1 MWRYLNYNGLDRD
14 CRYLNVG
21 LYRMEDPISIGPSA
35 TICHGT
41 FGHFLKD
48 RLRIQ
53 RMPCGLLMA
62 DMIVKG
68 ALKPD
73 LFVGLPRDFF
83 LSWRRFPLTDD
94 SEIPHELKSADY
106 HSVTVDDHGTWSL
119 ESSLHPY
126 DGQLKSGFV
135 DRFSEKVPQNLENY
149 EHPNGFAFRPFEA
162 YFRYWKAYIFVE
174 ALDGYEDIG
183 RFLSSKIG
191 RETVIT
197 SFREK
202 SKRWE
207 VEYEDIFNRL
217 SFYRTAK
224 TILSLWQGDGCTIG
238 GRDLSEFIL
247 DVSNG
252 TTELLERDLEK
263 LLILFGHWRT
273 REQAGRR
280 YYQHAL
286 EQLRYDVF
294 LLLEWL
300 CPLTGKREEVYFE
313 KWSRPNQGYVPLK
326 EVISFEE
333 FELEECFVTYAP
345 SYSKPLIE
353 SGILADAN
361 SVYARLAKHDSFWP
375 WIRAFSD
382 LHHKLVPT
390 NPTKPLVFRQPRILD
405 HLLVV
410 AVRTEILIR
419 AFYDTVADREKQPSL
434 NDVFRDFFRM
444 LPPNS
449 TDRDILSEVSEDSN
463 WKQTRLHEKPEEMFA
478 NIDSITRNGQW
489 STIQHHMI
497 TSILRFATARNY
509 FAHHS
514 FKDRFM
520 NTRVETLPGEIL
532 VSCLETVVYMESV
545 VQIIASERQNS
556 EE

>member
-1 MWRYLNYNGLDRD
+1 MG
-14 CRYLNVG
+14 
-21 LYRMEDPISIGPSA
+21 EPISIGPSA
-35 TICHGT
+35 TICQGS
-41 FGHFLKD
+41 FGQFIKD
-48 RLRIQ
+48 RLGIQ

-62 DMIVKG
+62 DMIIEG
-68 ALKPD
+68 ALIPD
-73 LFVGLPRDFF
+73 LFVRLPPEKFV
-83 LSWRRFPLTDD
+83 SWKRFPRLVG
-94 SEIPHELKSADY
+94 SEIPEELKWADCHNWSIHY
-106 HSVTVDDHGTWSL
+106 RGNWSL
-119 ESSLHPY
+119 ESALHPY
-126 DGQLKSGFV
+126 DGELESSFV
-135 DRFSEKVPQNLENY
+135 KRFSEKVPRNLEHHK
-149 EHPNGFAFRPFEA
+149 HPNGDFFRPFEA
-162 YFRYWKAYIFVE
+162 YLRYWKAYVFVE

-183 RFLSSKIG
+183 RFLSPRVG
-191 RETVIT
+191 RETVI
-197 SFREK
+197 SNFRK
-202 SKRWE
+202 TSKRWE

-224 TILSLWQGDGCTIG
+224 TTLTLWQGDGSTIS
-238 GRDLSEFIL
+238 RRELSEFIL

-300 CPLTGKREEVYFE
+300 CPLTGNREEVYFE
-313 KWSRPNQGYVPLK
+313 KWSQPNQGYVPLK

-345 SYSKPLIE
+345 GYSKPLIE
-353 SGILADAN
+353 AGILADAK
-361 SVYARLAKHDSFWP
+361 SVYERLTKHDSFWP

-382 LHHKLVPT
+382 LHHKMAPT

-419 AFYDTVADREKQPSL
+419 SFYETVADKESQNLLS
-434 NDVFRDFFRM
+434 DVFRDFSRM

-449 TDRDILSEVSEDSN
+449 TAREILSKVSEDSN
-463 WKQTRLHEKPEEMFA
+463 WKQTRLHEKPEEIFR
-478 NIDSITRNGQW
+478 NIDRIPRNAQW
-489 STIQHHMI
+489 SEIQHHI
-497 TSILRFATARNY
+497 FRSILRFNAAKNH
-509 FAHHS
+509 FVHHS
-514 FKDRFM
+514 YKDRFM

-532 VSCLETVVYMESV
+532 VSCLETVVFMEAV
-545 VQIIASERQNS
+545 VQEIASGRQKP

>member
-1 MWRYLNYNGLDRD
+1 MWRYCNYNGLDRY

-21 LYRMEDPISIGPSA
+21 LFRVEDTFSIEPSA
-35 TICHGT
+35 MICHGT
-41 FGHFLKD
+41 FGQFLKD

-53 RMPCGLLMA
+53 RMPCGLLIA

-73 LFVGLPRDFF
+73 LFVGLPRDYF
-83 LSWRRFPLTDD
+83 LSWRRFPLLDG
-94 SEIPHELKSADY
+94 SEIPQELKSADC
-106 HSVTVDDHGTWSL
+106 HSLSVGDHGTWSL
-119 ESSLHPY
+119 ESALHPY

-149 EHPNGFAFRPFEA
+149 KHPNGFSFRPFEA

-183 RFLSSKIG
+183 LFLSSKIG
-191 RETVIT
+191 RETVIAN
-197 SFREK
+197 FKEK

-207 VEYEDIFNRL
+207 VEYEGIFDRL

-224 TILSLWQGDGCTIG
+224 TILTLWQGDGSTTNG
-238 GRDLSEFIL
+238 KELSEFIL

-252 TTELLERDLEK
+252 TTELLEGDLEK

-273 REQAGRR
+273 KAQAGRR

-300 CPLTGKREEVYFE
+300 CPQTGKREELYFK

-333 FELEECFVTYAP
+333 FELEDCLVTYAP
-345 SYSKPLIE
+345 CYSRPLVE
-353 SGILADAN
+353 AGLLADAN
-361 SVYARLAKHDSFWP
+361 SVYARLAKYDSFWP

-382 LHHKLVPT
+382 LHSQLRHT
-390 NPTKPLVFRQPRILD
+390 NPTKPLFFKQPRVLD
-405 HLLVV
+405 RLLVL

-419 AFYDTVADREKQPSL
+419 AFFRAAVKHEEPDLLREVFGGFLNKLSPTSEARTVL
-434 NDVFRDFFRM
+434 C
-444 LPPNS
+444 
-449 TDRDILSEVSEDSN
+449 EVSKN
-463 WKQTRLHEKPEEMFA
+463 WKQTRLYEKPEELFGK
-478 NIDSITRNGQW
+478 IDSIPGDT
-489 STIQHHMI
+489 SEIQPHMI
-497 TSILRFATARNY
+497 KSILRFATARNY
-509 FAHHS
+509 FVHHS
-514 FKDRFM
+514 FKDGLV
-520 NTRVETLPGEIL
+520 NTQVEKLPREIL
-532 VSCLETVVYMESV
+532 FSCLETLVYMESV
-545 VQIIASERQNS
+545 VQKIASRSQKIVE
-556 EE
+556 